1 MKRNKKVFIT
11 IFKKYILPIIASV
24 LFVTYAV
31 CELKINNEVGALLGF
46 GATILL
52 VAAFIYNM
60 KVDREEAEKRQ
71 ELEAKAPKIPED
83 LPEKVRAMKA
93 QSQEIQAIKLVRE
106 QTGMSLY
113 DAKNYVDSI
122 DA

>member
-1 MKRNKKVFIT
+1 LQAWWKVEQSTYISGNGIYWINVGIICREEGVKKRTLAGPF
-11 IFKKYILPIIASV
+11 
-24 LFVTYAV
+24 
-31 CELKINNEVGALLGF
+31 
-46 GATILL
+46 
-52 VAAFIYNM
+52 FIYNL

-83 LPEKVRAMKA
+83 LPEKVRSMKA